1 MTMTPGALITGADTD
16 PYPVRR
22 RIEREEATVT
32 TYVLVTVEEPRRW
45 ALVQHHVSGW
55 TCLATELVEGDPRV
69 TSPEKLAEVI
79 AGHYGDGF
87 DHLPVAD
94 YGLIGETASVVHIR
108 RDTPARIGAYCG
120 ESLTRPYVP
129 GAAPRSRYMQHCM
142 TCTVTYIAEHYGRCP
157 IEEH

>member
-22 RIEREEATVT
+22 RIETEEATAT
-32 TYVLVTVEEPRRW
+32 TYVLVTVDTPRRW

-87 DHLPVAD
+87 DHIPRD
-94 YGLIGETASVVHIR
+94 YFRLSHPDSLNIHHLRSLVPGEIA
-108 RDTPARIGAYCG
+108 AYCG
-120 ESLTRPYVP
+120 VPAACPYVYKR
-129 GAAPRSRYMQHCM
+129 GLYFQHCHK
-142 TCTVTYIAEHYGRCP
+142 CIVTYRAEHYGRCP
-157 IEEH
+157 VEA